1 MKNLSLFLCLLITSF
16 SAKSQFSIT
25 GALTDQP
32 FTQVLQDVR
41 LTLFNADTT
50 FFRETRS
57 DIAGNYSFSN
67 IPANTYSL
75 GVSFLNKEYQ
85 QITINLAANASY
97 NFTLLP
103 ETQMGQWDIIIQS
116 PEPLGGTDLGLLQPD
131 GKIFYCHDTKDPFVF
146 DPQTNDTTRIQG
158 DVNIQGCAAPLQL
171 PDGKILFAGGA
182 AVAVYGPGTRKIK
195 TYDYLTGNWQ
205 TKPNM
210 LGYRWYPSATILSDG
225 KILITGGGTQL
236 NPQRTN
242 STEIYDPV
250 TGISLT
256 VDTTAIPQEQSPI
269 LMLYN
274 GKILMTHRPPQLYD
288 PLTQLWD
295 ACADFQQG
303 NRMPNGDHAD
313 HELVHLPEG
322 IVVAVGYK
330 SFTTGVP
337 GNLIEKYNEQTDTWS
352 LGTNSIPTRSRPEAV
367 LLPGKNIL
375 VIAGQKEDNTD
386 PTPVNQWGMMDITD
400 MYNPYSNQWRRL
412 ASMNYKREYH
422 ALAVLVPDGRI
433 IMAGGEGQPGNEP
446 PLSIIEGFKPPY
458 LFRGIRPEI
467 INFSQNVYQRGSQ
480 IVFDVIKTNAVT
492 QVILIST
499 PVVTHMMNT
508 GNNRYA
514 ELAFTQSGNTVT
526 ANIPS
531 DALNVLNGYYQLFAM
546 VDDIPSV
553 SKIIKVET
561 SIPVSI
567 DETVENNFEN
577 NFLVYPNPSSE
588 TFTIQL
594 PDANLYDVSIITAD
608 GRIIYQQKNS
618 FTQVQINSK
627 NISAGI
633 YYITATSKSGLTI
646 SKKIILYH

>member
-1 MKNLSLFLCLLITSF
+1 MKKLTFIQLLLIASF
-16 SAKSQFSIT
+16 AAKSQFTIT
-25 GALTDQP
+25 GNVTDQP
-32 FTQVLQDVR
+32 FTQVLQNAR
-41 LTLFNADTT
+41 LTLFNADTS

-57 DIAGNYSFSN
+57 DISGNYTFSN
-67 IPANTYSL
+67 IPSNTYAL

-85 QITINLAANASY
+85 QININLSANASY
-97 NFTLLP
+97 NFSLSP
-103 ETQMGQWDIIIQS
+103 ETQTGQWNVIIQS
-116 PEPLGGTDLGLLQPD
+116 PEPLGGTDLGLLQPN
-131 GKIFYCHDTKDPFVF
+131 GKIFYCHNTRDPFLF
-146 DPQTNDTTRIQG
+146 DPQTNDTIIIAG

-171 PDGKILFAGGA
+171 PDGKVLFAGGA
-182 AVAVYGPGTRKIK
+182 AVEVYGPGIRKIK

-205 TKPNM
+205 TKPDM

-250 TGISLT
+250 TGISQT

-288 PLTQLWD
+288 PVTQLWD

-330 SFTTGVP
+330 SFTNGVP

-352 LGTNSIPTRSRPEAV
+352 LGTNSHPVRSRPEVV

-375 VIAGQKEDNTD
+375 VIAGQKEESANS
-386 PTPVNQWGMMDITD
+386 TPVNQWGMMDITEI
-400 MYNPYSNQWRRL
+400 YNPYTDQWRRL

-446 PLSIIEGFKPPY
+446 PLSIIEAFKPPY
-458 LFRGIRPEI
+458 LFRGVRPEI
-467 INFSQNVYQRGSQ
+467 INFSQNVFQRGSQ
-480 IVFDVIKTNAVT
+480 VIFDVIKTNAVT

-508 GNNRYA
+508 GNNRYV
-514 ELAFTQSGNTVT
+514 ELPFLQSGNTVT
-526 ANIPS
+526 ATIPS
-531 DALNVLNGYYQLFAM
+531 DALNVLDGYYQLFAM

-553 SKIIKVET
+553 SKIIKVEN
-561 SIPVSI
+561 SIPVGI
-567 DETVENNFEN
+567 EETEEYNIEN
-577 NFLVYPNPSSE
+577 NFLVYPNPSNE

-594 PDANLYDVSIITAD
+594 PRSNLYKVSIITAD
-608 GRIIYQQKNS
+608 GRKIYEQINPPY
-618 FTQVQINSK
+618 QVQINCR

-633 YYITATSKSGLTI
+633 YFVRAVTDSESVFT
-646 SKKIILYH
+646 KKIIINH

>member
-1 MKNLSLFLCLLITSF
+1 MKNLIIILWLIMISF
-16 SAKSQFSIT
+16 IAKSQFSII
-25 GALTDQP
+25 GAIAEQP
-32 FTQVLQDVR
+32 STQILQGAR
-41 LTLFNADTT
+41 ITLFNADTT

-57 DIAGNYSFSN
+57 SVTGNYTFSN

-85 QITINLAANASY
+85 QISINLSSNATF

-103 ETQMGQWDIIIQS
+103 ETQMGQWNVIIQS

-131 GKIFYCHDTKDPFVF
+131 GKIYYCHDTKDPFLF
-146 DPQTNDTTRIQG
+146 DPTTNDTTLIKG
-158 DVNIQGCAAPLQL
+158 DEKIQGCAAPLQL
-171 PDGKILFAGGA
+171 PDGKVLFAGGT
-182 AVAVYGPGTRKIK
+182 AVESYGPGTRTIK
-195 TYDYLTGNWQ
+195 TYDYLTGKWQ
-205 TKPNM
+205 TKSNM
-210 LGYRWYPSATILSDG
+210 LGYRWYPSATILTDG

-242 STEIYDPV
+242 STEIYDPE
-250 TGISLT
+250 TGISQA
-256 VDTTAIPQEQSPI
+256 VGNTTIPQEQSPI

-288 PLTQLWD
+288 PKTQLWD

-322 IVVAVGYK
+322 IVIAVGYK
-330 SFTTGVP
+330 SFTNGFP

-352 LGTNSIPTRSRPEAV
+352 LGTNSHPTRSRPEVV

-375 VIAGQKEDNTD
+375 VIAGQKEDHNNS
-386 PTPVNQWGMMDITD
+386 TPVNQWGMMDITD
-400 MYNPYSNQWRRL
+400 IYNPYSDQWRRL
-412 ASMNYKREYH
+412 ASMKYKREYH

-458 LFRGIRPEI
+458 LFRGVRPEI
-467 INFSQNVYQRGSQ
+467 INFSQNVFQRGSN
-480 IVFDVIKTNAVT
+480 VELEVSKTNAIT

-508 GNNRYA
+508 GNNRYV
-514 ELAFTQSGNTVT
+514 ELPFTQSGNTVK

-531 DALNVLNGYYQLFAM
+531 DAFNVLDGYYQLFVM

-553 SKIIKVET
+553 SKIIKVEK
-561 SIPVSI
+561 SISVGI
-567 DETVENNFEN
+567 DESAEGNIEN
-577 NFLVYPNPSSE
+577 NFLVYPNPSNE
-588 TFTIQL
+588 ILTIQL
-594 PDANLYDVSIITAD
+594 PDAKIYDISIIAAD
-608 GRIIYQQKNS
+608 GRRVYEQRNS
-618 FTQVQINSK
+618 SFDVQLNCKYFS
-627 NISAGI
+627 NGI
-633 YYITATSKSGLTI
+633 YYVRVTTNSGMVFR
-646 SKKIILYH
+646 KKIIIKH